1 LNFSQKLKELNLFF
15 LLLFVALGFGQAN
28 AQTNGNI
35 FELERNA
42 QLQRIQFEKTR
53 IANDYAVADNRLFN
67 LIDSV
72 VVFIEEQPIA
82 HEKKA
87 LYRHHLQQ
95 FLTNI
100 NRSYSANYLKNG
112 TYLAVLSYYPI
123 IIEWDQKDELL
134 RNIKR
139 YANFSVKA
147 IRLLPSDT
155 VAEDFLTDY
164 LKDHPDEIFRYTEEF
179 DDRKFALRLLEK
191 AVRIAPESVKRYYTS
206 DNAVNTILSKSKDA
220 YVRKSYEIYNRFGIR
235 SRAYLLLDAVVN
247 SNMSLAAADSIGNN
261 PDNMFSLLVKYAMK
275 YEANVTYS
283 IYRYMDI
290 YGIDAM
296 RKVNQEALSGSLSF
310 ESFARHTPEEM
321 FVLIGYGYKETTPRT
336 IQQLMTILRKKS
348 TGIPISSAMIT
359 SMDKEKLKQL
369 IIYADQQQFLDQL
382 LGLMDEEKKDY
393 VLALAVMEE
402 KEDMFP
408 PFKTFAKGAPMS
420 NLETADK
427 SMNELTKA
435 RPPGMVKEDEEAESR
450 LTPPSKTEPTAT
462 PKPAVAIDIAPA
474 PIVVTPIAITI
485 SDKAKSIL
493 QLEKNLQQTIR
504 QIPEFVNQDYAES
517 ILLLAAQKEPDELF
531 KKVELFKDKRYSI
544 KILEACALNAP
555 VSVKRYLYNQM
566 HPVNYILQYSTNPVI
581 KKIIEINPQLGYH
594 SKPLLLLDDI
604 AAGRISVK
612 EAIVISEN
620 PIRLY
625 SAMVN
630 ILSRQNYIGRY
641 SIDREMR
648 DYSLRFIREINDKI
662 ASGTSQPFYSVE
674 SFTAPQLYFLML
686 YGREEVFTSTFNG
699 LFNRFTQKI
708 PNGNRAAFIQ
718 SINKNNLRDFL
729 SLCAS
734 FGVLE
739 EFVAG
744 FNPNEKQ
751 TLLAEYVGKLELEK
765 DNLSSVVLI
774 AEALSNLKDYQL
786 LLALQSN
793 LKREYNRVFA
803 SKDQIGISIYGVLSS
818 IVSGNAKTET
828 DWYKQVTQQ
837 FNISPINSLTSEALF
852 NNDNICI
859 EQMYFYN
866 DDDGRSSFINF
877 INAFK
882 SQPNWKIEDRSNYVR
897 VYSTEGKQIE
907 ILANKPEQEQNGIN
921 AINSYL
927 LEKNTRPSVIV
938 HRGHS
943 FHTESTLEKVPPG
956 AKLIFVGSC
965 GGFYKLSIALQNA
978 PEAHIISTKQ
988 IGTKSVNDA
997 MLFALNEQIRQG
1009 REIVWNE
1016 FWERMK
1022 ERLGNNPYFSDY
1034 IPPNKNLESIFIK
1047 AYYKILGV

>member
-1 LNFSQKLKELNLFF
+1 LKGLISFFS
-15 LLLFVALGFGQAN
+15 LLIIVFGAWSTR
-28 AQTNGNI
+28 AQTSGNI

-72 VVFIEEQPIA
+72 IVFIEEQPA
-82 HEKKA
+82 EREKKT
-87 LYRHHLQQ
+87 LYLKQLQQ

-139 YANFSVKA
+139 YSNFSIKA
-147 IRLLPSDT
+147 IRLLPSNT

-164 LKDHPDEIFRYTEEF
+164 LKDHPDEIFRYAEEF

-191 AVRIAPESVKRYYTS
+191 AVRLAPESVKRYYTS
-206 DNAVNTILSKSKDA
+206 NNAVNNILSQSRDI
-220 YVRKSYEIYNRFGIR
+220 YVRTSYEIYNRFGIR
-235 SRAYLLLDAVVN
+235 SRAYLLLDVIVN
-247 SNMSLAAADSIGNN
+247 NNMAIADADSIGNN
-261 PDNMFSLLVKYAMK
+261 PDKLFSLLVKYAMK

-296 RKVNQEALSGSLSF
+296 RKVNQEALSGSLAF
-310 ESFARHTPEEM
+310 ESFARHSSEEM
-321 FVLIGYGYKETTPRT
+321 FVLIGYGYKETTPRI
-336 IQQLMTILRKKS
+336 IQQLMDILRKKS
-348 TGIPISSAMIT
+348 TGIPISSVMVA
-359 SMDKEKLKQL
+359 SMDKKKLKQL
-369 IIYADQQQFLDQL
+369 IIYADQQQFLDKL

-393 VLALAVMEE
+393 LLALAVMEE
-402 KEDMFP
+402 KEDIFP
-408 PFKTFAKGAPMS
+408 PFKTFSKGAP
-420 NLETADK
+420 LIGYEVADK
-427 SMNELTKA
+427 SINELTKA
-435 RPPGMVKEDEEAESR
+435 RPPGMIEEDGEETAFA
-450 LTPPSKTEPTAT
+450 PPSKIELGVK
-462 PKPAVAIDIAPA
+462 PKQDAENIVPI
-474 PIVVTPIAITI
+474 PIVVEPIAINI
-485 SDKAKSIL
+485 SDKAKLIL
-493 QLEKNLQQTIR
+493 LLEKNLQQTIR
-504 QIPEFVNQDYAES
+504 QITGFLNQDYAEKV
-517 ILLLAAQKEPDELF
+517 LLLAAQKEPDELF
-531 KKVELFKDKRYSI
+531 KNVEQFKYKRYCI

-566 HPVNYILQYSTNPVI
+566 HPVNYILQYSTNPAV
-581 KKIIEINPQLGYH
+581 KKIIDINSQLGYH
-594 SKPLLLLDDI
+594 SKPLLLIDDI
-604 AAGRISVK
+604 VAGKTSVK
-612 EAIVISEN
+612 DAITISEN

-630 ILSRQNYIGRY
+630 ILSRQNYIGQY
-641 SIDREMR
+641 SLDHEMR
-648 DYSLRFIREINDKI
+648 DFSLRFIREINDKI
-662 ASGTSQPFYSVE
+662 ASGTSQPFYSIE
-674 SFTAPQLYFLML
+674 SFTASQLYFLML
-686 YGREEVFTSTFNG
+686 YGRDEVFTSTFNG
-699 LFNRFTQKI
+699 LFNRFVQKI
-708 PNGNRAAFIQ
+708 PNGNKAAFIQ

-729 SLCAS
+729 SLCAN

-739 EFVAG
+739 EFVTG
-744 FNPNEKQ
+744 FSRNDKQ
-751 TLLAEYVGKLELEK
+751 ILLAEYIGKLELEK

-793 LKREYNRVFA
+793 LKKEYDRVTEA
-803 SKDQIGISIYGVLSS
+803 KDQIGISIYGVLSS
-818 IVSGNAKTET
+818 IVSGNAKAEIE
-828 DWYKQVTQQ
+828 WYKQVAQQ
-837 FNISPINSLTSEALF
+837 FNISPINSLTSDVLF
-852 NNDNICI
+852 NDNKVCM

-877 INAFK
+877 MNAFK
-882 SQPNWKIEDRSNYVR
+882 SQPNWKVEDRSNYVR
-897 VYSTEGKQIE
+897 VYSTDGKQVE
-907 ILANKPEQEQNGIN
+907 ILANKPEHEQNGIN
-921 AINSYL
+921 AINSYF

-978 PEAHIISTKQ
+978 PEAHVISTRQ

-997 MLFALNEQIRQG
+997 MIFALNEQIRQG

-1016 FWERMK
+1016 FWGRMK
-1022 ERLGNNPYFSDY
+1022 EKLGNNPYFNDY
-1034 IPPNKNLESIFIK
+1034 VPPNKNLESIFIK